1 MTQNQQ
7 EKKIEKMILI
17 LKYIKSNVK
26 PNGSISPINDDDFY
40 QLYLLRDS
48 GYIEFNDKNTS
59 SGYVISKIKITNSG
73 HAFIETLGDNKVLEY
88 VKEETKSAG
97 RKFNE
102 LAIDT
107 IFKMGQKYL
116 ESTLGL

>member
-1 MTQNQQ
+1 MTELKQ
-7 EKKIEKMILI
+7 EKKIERMILI
-17 LKYIKSNVK
+17 LKHIKSNVK
-26 PNGSISPINDDDFY
+26 PNGSLSPINDDDFY

-48 GYIEFNDKNTS
+48 GYIEFNDKGTS
-59 SGYVISKIKITNSG
+59 SGYIISKIKITNRG
-73 HAFIETLGDNKVLEY
+73 HEFIETLGDNVVLEY

-102 LAIDT
+102 LAIDV
-107 IFKMGQKYL
+107 IFKMGQKYV